1 MDIIGFVICKLNLQ
15 YLKLFHQKIISLIKL
30 CLNKLY
36 NSLFEDN
43 VFGKYY
49 FCKMNFKRMLKRF
62 LVWRIRHIS
71 DRGFVLF
78 LSVIVGISAGLV
90 AVIIKNSVHFIQ
102 TLLKAWISSETES
115 LIYIFYPIIGISL
128 AVLFARYIIRQHV
141 GHGIPTVLF
150 SISKTKGR
158 IRQHN
163 MFSSI
168 VASALTVGFGGSVGL
183 EGPTVATGAAVG
195 SNLGRMFHLNYKQ
208 IILLLGAACTGAMA
222 AIFKAP
228 VAAIVFALEVIMLDL
243 TMASL
248 VPLLLASVSAV
259 LTSYLFLGQNVLY
272 PVEIL
277 DSFHINQVPLFII
290 LGVLAGLL
298 SVYFTKMYLF
308 VGKIFSGIK
317 SRGGKLLLGGI
328 VLGILIFLMPSLY
341 GEGYEVI
348 NSALSGNSDFLFEN
362 TIYSSY
368 QDSFTALII
377 IFVVTLLAKVIAT
390 SATFGAGGVGGI
402 FAPSLFLGSNL
413 GLMFALIATRLGYD
427 VSVTNFALIGMA
439 GAIAGIIH
447 APLTSIFLI
456 AEITGGYQLFIP
468 LMIVSTISYVTV
480 KLFTSNSV
488 YTIQLA
494 KRGELMTHHKDK
506 AVLSMLRVDELV
518 ETNFKKLHDTDKLKD
533 IVNAVSKS
541 RRNIFPV
548 LDEENQ
554 LVGIV
559 VLDDIR
565 DIMFKSELY
574 DKVSVHEVMISPTP
588 YLVSVDDTMESVA
601 EKFQHTG
608 NYNLPVIDHGK
619 YVGFISRARVFSHY
633 RRMLKRFSDD

>member
-1 MDIIGFVICKLNLQ
+1 
-15 YLKLFHQKIISLIKL
+15 
-30 CLNKLY
+30 
-36 NSLFEDN
+36 
-43 VFGKYY
+43 
-49 FCKMNFKRMLKRF
+49 MNFKHLLKRF
-62 LVWRIRHIS
+62 LIWRIRHIS
-71 DRGFVLF
+71 DRSFVLF
-78 LSVIVGISAGLV
+78 LSVIVGVSAGLV

-102 TLLKAWISSETES
+102 FLLKDWISSEVES
-115 LIYIFYPIIGISL
+115 LLYIFYPLVGISL

-168 VASALTVGFGGSVGL
+168 VSSALTVGFGGSVGL

-208 IILLLGAACTGAMA
+208 IILLLGCACTGAMA

-272 PVEIL
+272 PVDISAVFEIRE
-277 DSFHINQVPLFII
+277 VPLFII
-290 LGVLAGLL
+290 LGVFSGLL
-298 SVYFTKMYLF
+298 SVYFTKMYMY
-308 VGKIFSGIK
+308 VGRVFALIK
-317 SRGGKLLLGGI
+317 TRGGKLVTGGL
-328 VLGILIFLMPSLY
+328 VLGLLIFLMPSLY

-348 NSALSGNSDFLFEN
+348 NSALSGNADYLFEG
-362 TIYSSY
+362 TIYASLSNN
-368 QDSFTALII
+368 FWAII
-377 IFVVTLLAKVIAT
+377 VVFVVVLLAKVIAT

-413 GLMFALIATRLGYD
+413 GLMFAFVANQLGYG
-427 VSVTNFALIGMA
+427 VSVTNFALVGMA

-480 KLFTSNSV
+480 KLFTKNSV
-488 YTIQLA
+488 YTMQLA
-494 KRGELMTHHKDK
+494 KRGQLITHHKDK
-506 AVLSMLRVDELV
+506 ALLSMLHVDELV
-518 ETNFKKLHDTDKLKD
+518 ETNFKKLHEDDTLHD
-533 IVNAVSKS
+533 IVNAVSNSK
-541 RRNIFPV
+541 RNIYPV
-548 LDEENQ
+548 LDTENM
-554 LVGIV
+554 LIGIV

-565 DIMFKSELY
+565 DILFKPELY
-574 DKVSVHEVMISPTP
+574 DQISVRELMISPTP
-588 YLVSVDDTMESVA
+588 YLVSIDDNMEHVA
-601 EKFQHTG
+601 EKFQRTG
-608 NYNLPVIDHGK
+608 NFNLPVVDHGK
-619 YVGFISRARVFSHY
+619 YVGFVSRAKVFSHY